1 MRSIGL
7 LPPKPIAIGLGVLAL
22 GILEPGVEVAVVF
35 GDLLGGSLL
44 ALGKTQV
51 EGGGGGQVDS

>member
-7 LPPKPIAIGLGVLAL
+7 LPPIPIAIGLGVLAL
-22 GILEPGVEVAVVF
+22 GILEPGVEVSVVF
-35 GDLLGGSLL
+35 GDFLGGSLL

-51 EGGGGGQVDS
+51 EGGQVDS